1 MSLTGVASCN
11 PTSDLP
17 PLVIVPLLSYLL
29 RTFAAKRC
37 GRSGEVENVPGV
49 FFAPY
54 AGEGESNP
62 AENESPL
69 WQGVSAPVILLSGDG
84 HVASM

>member
-1 MSLTGVASCN
+1 MEECLRLPN
-11 PTSDLP
+11 IRFNSDC
-17 PLVIVPLLSYLL
+17 LS
-29 RTFAAKRC
+29 RC
-37 GRSGEVENVPGV
+37 APSTEENVPGV
-49 FFAPY
+49 FSAPY

-62 AENESPL
+62 AANESPL